1 MKQIYI
7 LLVVAMFS
15 LNSAY
20 AQKAE
25 LKIKTAK
32 MVSTPVNFS
41 SNNKDLKVYPNP
53 SSNFIQIKG
62 LHQAENY
69 LIYNFEGVIVSKGNV
84 SSSDKIDVQHLKNG
98 IYYLVFEEKDKLI
111 FVKE

>member
-7 LLVVAMFS
+7 LFVIALFS
-15 LNSAY
+15 LNSAF
-20 AQKAE
+20 AQKTE
-25 LKIKTAK
+25 QKTKTA
-32 MVSTPVNFS
+32 MMASTSVNFTL
-41 SNNKDLKVYPNP
+41 NNKDLKVYPNP
-53 SSNFIQIKG
+53 SSNFIQVKG
-62 LHQAENY
+62 LDQAEDYVLYNY
-69 LIYNFEGVIVSKGNV
+69 EGIIVSKGNV